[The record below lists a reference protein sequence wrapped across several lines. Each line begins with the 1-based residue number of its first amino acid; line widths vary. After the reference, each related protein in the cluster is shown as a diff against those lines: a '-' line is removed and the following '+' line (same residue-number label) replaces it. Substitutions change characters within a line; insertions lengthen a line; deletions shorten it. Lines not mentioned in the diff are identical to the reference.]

1 MMMSFFVF
9 TSRASTEAAVLSLF
23 SVVKKTFCAS
33 PFLQWLPDC
42 CYVCFPVHYSQITAF
57 LFIWCEG
64 VKQMQIGEQP
74 EAPAHLTLSPSSCQ
88 SQIIASTTKRH
99 GQFRNRFREIGGSNG
114 RRHARFCAV
123 KSVHEHIQ
131 RKDKKRA
138 LHVHLKDSEY
148 LLMSSPWNQG
158 IWKLQGFLEMAKID
172 FSGSQLCFPV
182 CVAKLHWFGELDQNV
197 ARSQRSNTPVGCQ
210 MLSQSRFV

>member
-9 TSRASTEAAVLSLF
+9 TSGASTEAAVLSLF

-42 CYVCFPVHYSQITAF
+42 CYVCFPIHYSQITGF

-99 GQFRNRFREIGGSNG
+99 GQFRNRFREIGESNS

-123 KSVHEHIQ
+123 KAWTHTKE
-131 RKDKKRA
+131 RLKKSFA
-138 LHVHLKDSEY
+138 CASEGLWIFADEQPVKPGNLKTA
-148 LLMSSPWNQG
+148 G
-158 IWKLQGFLEMAKID
+158 I
-172 FSGSQLCFPV
+172 SGENWFFRLPVVFPSLCCKATLVWWIRPKCCTV
-182 CVAKLHWFGELDQNV
+182 TEV
-197 ARSQRSNTPVGCQ
+197 
-210 MLSQSRFV
+210 